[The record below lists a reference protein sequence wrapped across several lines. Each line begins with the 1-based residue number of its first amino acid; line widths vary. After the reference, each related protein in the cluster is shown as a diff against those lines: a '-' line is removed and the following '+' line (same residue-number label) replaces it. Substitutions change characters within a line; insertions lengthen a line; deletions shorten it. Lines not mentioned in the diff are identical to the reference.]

1 MELNSSQKLLVKSKH
16 DIANVG
22 IACADL
28 ILPLN
33 FLRLLI
39 PAARRRGSRRPRQL
53 ACSALLAGLD
63 VHRGLATAP
72 AVVALPCNTG
82 LTVSAWA
89 VGLPGTDGKRF
100 CCEIA
105 NIH

>member
-63 VHRGLATAP
+63 VHPRRVGHRACSGGPSVQHGPHRFSVGRGLAGHRWQ
-72 AVVALPCNTG
+72 AL
-82 LTVSAWA
+82 L
-89 VGLPGTDGKRF
+89 L
-100 CCEIA
+100 
-105 NIH
+105 

>member
-53 ACSALLAGLD
+53 ACSALLAGL
-63 VHRGLATAP
+63 
-72 AVVALPCNTG
+72 AVVALPVQHGPHRFSVGRG
-82 LTVSAWA
+82 LAGHRWQA
-89 VGLPGTDGKRF
+89 LLL
-100 CCEIA
+100 
-105 NIH
+105 